1 MLKAMFRSLSMLFLG
16 LILLTSLLMGCASPQ
31 EEAIREVLLMQQDA
45 WNAGDIESFMQG
57 YLKSDSL
64 RFAGSSGEIRGWQST
79 LERYH
84 RVYPDRAAM
93 GTLTFDLREI
103 RVLSDKHAMVFG
115 AYALEREND
124 QPTGLFTLILEYI
137 EGGWR
142 IVHDH
147 TSADQIPDD
156 VLENIE

>member
-1 MLKAMFRSLSMLFLG
+1 MLKAMFRSLKMLFLG
-16 LILLTSLLMGCASPQ
+16 LILLTGLFMGCASPQ
-31 EEAIREVLLMQQDA
+31 EDAIHEVLQMQQDA

-103 RVLSDKHAMVFG
+103 RMLSNKHAMVFG

-124 QPTGLFTLILEYI
+124 QPTGLFTLILEYTE
-137 EGGWR
+137 EGWH

-156 VLENIE
+156 VHENTE

>member
-1 MLKAMFRSLSMLFLG
+1 MLNTMFRPLRMFSFGS
-16 LILLTSLLMGCASPQ
+16 ILLTGLLMGCAPPQ
-31 EEAIREVLLMQQDA
+31 EDAIREVLQMQQDA
-45 WNAGDIESFMQG
+45 WNAGDIETFMQG
-57 YLKSDSL
+57 YLNSDSL

-103 RVLSDKHAMVFG
+103 RMLSDKHAMVFG

-124 QPTGLFTLILEYI
+124 QPTGLFTLILDYT

-147 TSADQIPDD
+147 TSADQIPDE
-156 VLENIE
+156 VHENTE

>member
-1 MLKAMFRSLSMLFLG
+1 MLFLG
-16 LILLTSLLMGCASPQ
+16 LILLTGLLMGCASPQ
-31 EEAIREVLLMQQDA
+31 DDAIREVLQMQQDA
-45 WNAGDIESFMQG
+45 WNAGDIETFMQG

-84 RVYPDRAAM
+84 SVYPDRAAM
-93 GTLTFDLREI
+93 GTLTFDLRDI
-103 RVLSDKHAMVFG
+103 RMLSNKHAMVFG

-124 QPTGLFTLILEYI
+124 QPTGLFTLILEYTG
-137 EGGWR
+137 EGWR